1 MKTLRT
7 SGRGR
12 GSSSVIG
19 AATEAMR
26 AGKRTS
32 PQSGVSEANRQERM
46 LGRTKDGLGD

>member
-19 AATEAMR
+19 AAVETRR
-26 AGKRTS
+26 AGKKTS
-32 PQSGVSEANRQERM
+32 PQSGVSEADKEERM
-46 LGRTKDGLGD
+46 L